1 MRPTPSV
8 LLRLTA
14 VLLGL
19 AAAGSPASAR
29 ELHWRAVDVRAR
41 LDSAGALHVVE
52 RQAMVFTGDWNGG
65 ERIFR
70 ILPGQSLALEGL
82 TRIGSDGQKHPLS
95 AGDLSAVDQY
105 AWKDARTLRWRSRL
119 PSDPPF
125 DRTEIVYEIA
135 YALSGILVREGSGY
149 LLDHDF
155 VFPDRS
161 GSIEKFTLALELD
174 SAWRPARP
182 LPPSF
187 ARGPLPPGESF
198 VLRIPLQYTGAGRP
212 GAVRIVAGRAQ
223 RLAAFLLLA
232 AAAAA
237 LYAWFRAREKSL
249 GRFASGPPPESI
261 DARWLEAN
269 LFSLAPEE
277 AGGLWD
283 GKIGAPEVA
292 AVLARLAA
300 EKKIETRVEG
310 KNLVMRLL
318 AEPEHLSGYDGE
330 LVKGLFFGG
339 RRETDVEA
347 IRKHYRSTGFD
358 PAAKIRPGLEQRVA
372 ALAEESDR
380 PGGPPVWAAPVL
392 FLLGAGT
399 LALAAALG
407 KEDPGT
413 VLGVG
418 FVNLILW
425 GIGGAFALL
434 YRRRADRSEAF
445 SLVFLWVPLAVLLF
459 AWLGSRAADP
469 ASPALVA
476 GVFLLRLAIL
486 FGVFAAA
493 KTREG
498 PKRIARRKTLASAR
512 AFFARELSTPAPRLE
527 DAWFPWIVAFGLT
540 HESDRWAR
548 TYGAAGASSGSGSR
562 SASSSSSGETASSP
576 SSWTGGGGSFGGAGA
591 SASWAAAAGAVA
603 AGVSAPSSSGGGG
616 GGGGGGGS
624 SGGGGG
630 GGW

>member
-1 MRPTPSV
+1 MRPTGPL

-19 AAAGSPASAR
+19 AAAASPTAAR
-29 ELHWRAVDVRAR
+29 ELHWSAVDVRAR

-70 ILPGQSLALEGL
+70 IMPGQSLALEGL
-82 TRIGSDGQKHPLS
+82 SRIGPDGQKHPLS

-119 PSDPPF
+119 PGDPPF

-135 YALSGILVREGSGY
+135 YTLSGILVREGSGY

-155 VFPDRS
+155 LFPDRS

-182 LPPSF
+182 LPASF
-187 ARGPLPPGESF
+187 ARGPLPPGNSF
-198 VLRIPLQYTGAGRP
+198 VLRVPLQYAGAGRP
-212 GAVRIVAGRAQ
+212 GAVRVVAGRAE

-237 LYAWFRAREKSL
+237 LYASFRSREKSL
-249 GRFASGPPPESI
+249 GRFASGPSPESI

-277 AGGLWD
+277 AGALWD
-283 GKIGAPEVA
+283 EKIGAPEVA

-318 AEPEHLSGYDGE
+318 AEPEHLSGYEGE

-339 RRETDVEA
+339 RETDAEA
-347 IRKHYRSTGFD
+347 IRKHYRSSGFD
-358 PAAKIRPGLEQRVA
+358 PAAKIRPGLEQRLA
-372 ALAEESDR
+372 ALEDGGDR
-380 PGGPPVWAAPVL
+380 SGGLPVWPAPVL

-399 LALAAALG
+399 LALAAVFG

-413 VLGVG
+413 IIGIG

-425 GIGGAFALL
+425 GMGGAFALL

-445 SLVFLWVPLAVLLF
+445 SLVFLWVPLLVLLF

-498 PKRIARRKTLASAR
+498 PRRIAHRKALASAR

-540 HESDRWAR
+540 HESDRWTRA
-548 TYGAAGASSGSGSR
+548 YGAAGAASGSGSQ
-562 SASSSSSGETASSP
+562 STSSSGDAASSP